1 MAPAVTCNDTKS
13 PHIETG
19 LHIIVSCLLFMEIV
33 FLCIFALPVKVKNM
47 FMELFEI
54 SPQFMDWLNQPT
66 AEDETAACEL
76 PSLPTFLSR
85 SKLLLPI

>member
-76 PSLPTFLSR
+76 P
-85 SKLLLPI
+85 